1 MYDQKAPEVAENSED
16 TRYSTSTVN
25 KPKRN
30 MQQLKESDEAGEKK
44 SCGETCTIF
53 WSINYLI

>member
-16 TRYSTSTVN
+16 TQYSTSTIN

-30 MQQLKESDEAGEKK
+30 MKQLKESDEAGEKK

-53 WSINYLI
+53 